1 MMKRNRLGH
10 LDEPQLEFA
19 HGQCEEHPKDGLFL
33 YGPTVAANTLGALRY
48 GIIGTVNQL
57 ALFKKF
63 QKLVSGYIPPYKPN
77 IPHHSAFP
85 GYQSL
90 FGMIWPDQPVAQITL
105 DGPKLD
111 FAIRI
116 GNRHEAV
123 KKTVDIFAQA
133 ITDYLSREADV
144 TPDLWFVIVSGE
156 IYRWGRPAK
165 APPISERIVGDAR
178 MSAKEARKLLISPS
192 MFKDDN
198 SEAELQLYDLNFH
211 NQLKAR
217 LLGKAVVQI
226 ARESMLSEVC
236 TLDGDIAKRSVQDA
250 ATVAWNFCTTTFYK
264 SAGPPWRLRDIREG
278 VCYVGIVF
286 KRDTSDQNSRNACC
300 GAQLFLRSGEGLVFR
315 GAVGPWYSSKLK
327 QCHLPAEKAE
337 ELMQLVIGEYARI
350 HRTPPKELFIHG
362 RSRFDEQEWD
372 GFKRACPE
380 GTRIVGIRI
389 RKSEDLK
396 LYRLAKQPPIRGTYF
411 AETDRKAFLWTKGYV
426 ARLNTYPGFEVP
438 NPLAINIDWGE
449 ADLRIVLSDIL
460 ALTKVNFNGCT
471 FADGLPV
478 TLKFADAI
486 GEILT
491 AAPDLEKAPQPFKY
505 YI

>member
-1 MMKRNRLGH
+1 MTRNRLDH
-10 LDEPQLEFA
+10 IDEPQLEFA
-19 HGQCEEHPKDGLFL
+19 HQQCEEHPKDGLFL
-33 YGPTVAANTLGALRY
+33 YGPAVAADTLGALRY
-48 GIIGTVNQL
+48 GVVGAADQL
-57 ALFKKF
+57 AQFRRF
-63 QKLVSGYIPPYKPN
+63 QKLVGGYIPPYKPN
-77 IPHHSAFP
+77 VAHHSSFP

-90 FGMIWPDQPVAQITL
+90 FGMVWPEKPIAEIEL
-105 DGPKLD
+105 DGSKVNT
-111 FAIRI
+111 AIRI
-116 GNRHEAV
+116 GNRREAV
-123 KKTVDIFAQA
+123 KKTVDIFASA
-133 ITDYLSREADV
+133 ILDYLSREADV
-144 TPDLWFVIVSGE
+144 TPEIWFVIVSGE
-156 IYRWGRPAK
+156 IYRWGRPTK
-165 APPISERIVGDAR
+165 APPVSGRVQGSAT
-178 MSAKEARKLLISPS
+178 MSARKARQLLTSPS
-192 MFKDDN
+192 MFDEDN
-198 SEAELQLYDLNFH
+198 TEAELQLYDLNFH

-226 ARESMLSEVC
+226 ARETMLVEVC
-236 TLDGDIAKRSVQDA
+236 AVGDEIGKRSVQDA

-264 SAGPPWRLRDIREG
+264 SAGPPWRLKDIREG

-286 KRDTSDQNSRNACC
+286 KRDTSDPNSRNACC

-315 GAVGPWYSSKLK
+315 GAVGPWYSTKLK

-337 ELMQLVIGEYARI
+337 ELMQLIIAEYTRV
-350 HRTPPKELFIHG
+350 HRMPPKEVFIHG

-372 GFKRACPE
+372 GFRRACPE

-411 AETDRKAFLWTKGYV
+411 AETNRKAFLWTKGYV

-438 NPLAINIDWGE
+438 NPLAINLDWGE
-449 ADLRIVLSDIL
+449 ADLRTVLSDIL
-460 ALTKVNFNGCT
+460 ALTKVNFNSCT